1 MLPAASLGTSSR
13 NMKRP
18 NEHDDPQSEKSFC
31 VAKLSTRGSPLRF
44 RGFSIIGGEL
54 GNLNLDLELQSARLK
69 ILTKRLHFIGLLSV
83 RRQEETIFTFH
94 FLTLVRIIYSSQ
106 LHQPPRPCTSLPC
119 FETAPPPVVPRHL
132 SPHTASNA
140 SLRFENASSPR
151 PKLGP
156 KLGRPGLLGRLG
168 HGGVQLTSLIREVRL
183 ALPVRRRCSM
193 GQKWCGWL
201 CLVGLDGLLVD
212 CFPRLLP
219 FRA

>member
-119 FETAPPPVVPRHL
+119 FETAPPRR
-132 SPHTASNA
+132 STASLTAHRVECFA
-140 SLRFENASSPR
+140 SLRKSLESETEARSKARSTGPPWPPR
-151 PKLGP
+151 PWRCPTDFADPRGSPCPAGP
-156 KLGRPGLLGRLG
+156 
-168 HGGVQLTSLIREVRL
+168 TSLFHG
-183 ALPVRRRCSM
+183 A
-193 GQKWCGWL
+193 
-201 CLVGLDGLLVD
+201 
-212 CFPRLLP
+212 
-219 FRA
+219 